1 MSIMKLGSLVTA
13 LVILFVLMF
22 SAGSLV
28 EVLDNSEVMVI
39 QSLMSGKLTWY
50 TTPGPKWQG
59 LGKVTKYEKRAQFW
73 FSNKE
78 RDANTPAIETLFN
91 DGARARIDGSF
102 SWDMP
107 TDLENLNEIHTKY
120 ASQHWVEQELLK
132 TLINKTVYMTGPL
145 MSSAESYA
153 SRRNEL
159 LSAINDQM
167 ISGVYRTT
175 AADEKVK
182 DPMTG
187 QEKTVRVVKLVKD
200 SDGKPAREDKS
211 PLQDFGIKIYNL
223 TFDRIEYD
231 KQVEDQIQAQQRAV
245 MEVQTAIANAKRA
258 EQDAIT
264 AARNGE
270 AEATKA
276 KWAQEVIKATEV
288 TKAEQEKQVAE
299 TQASQRKNVAA
310 LDLETAK
317 LTKDA
322 QIALGQGEAERKKL
336 VMEADGALE
345 LKARTWL
352 EGQKVWASAVSGYKG
367 NWVPTVQSGSSS
379 GGANGAL
386 DLIELLT
393 AKTAKDLALDM
404 SLPQPAAAK

>member
-1 MSIMKLGSLVTA
+1 MTVVKLGTLVAAAAVLVFA
-13 LVILFVLMF
+13 LFT
-22 SAGSLV
+22 SGSLV

-39 QSLMSGKLTWY
+39 QSLFSGDLTWH

-59 LGKVTKYEKRAQFW
+59 FGKVTRYEKRAQFW

-78 RDANTPAIETLFN
+78 RDPNTPAIETLFN

-107 TDLENLNEIHTKY
+107 TDLENLTEIHTKY

-167 ISGVYRTT
+167 MYGVYRTT
-175 AADEKVK
+175 AADEKIK

-200 SDGKPAREDKS
+200 DKGALAREDKS

-258 EQDAIT
+258 EQEAIT

-299 TQASQRKNVAA
+299 TQAAQRKNVAA
-310 LDLETAK
+310 MDLDTAK

-352 EGQKVWASAVSGYKG
+352 EGQKVWAQAVSGYKG
-367 NWVPTVQSGSSS
+367 NWVPTVQSGSSGS
-379 GGANGAL
+379 GGNGAL
-386 DLIELLT
+386 DLIELLSV
-393 AKTAKDLALDM
+393 KTAKDLALDM